1 MYNLH
6 DEKVRD
12 KVRKITKLRKV
23 RAMRLRKILTTVA
36 AVMVLV
42 ANVYAN
48 EPIKIGVYLPLS
60 GQNAFGGQLEMRG
73 IQLAHKK
80 IPEILGRKVELI
92 VIDNKSDKVEA
103 ANAVMRLAASDKVS
117 GIIGS
122 YGSSLSLAGGE
133 ISEKAKIPA
142 IATSSTNP
150 LVTQSKKYYF
160 RACFTDASQG
170 RGIATYISQ
179 TLHAKK
185 AAILK
190 DISSDYAIGLAN
202 YFTSAFKKLGGEVI
216 SNLNYNS
223 GDQDFSA
230 VLTQI
235 IAQKPDILFIPSY
248 FSEGAII
255 MKQAREL
262 GAKFR
267 IMGGDAMDN
276 PETIT
281 IAGKA
286 AEGFLHTTL
295 PYNKD
300 MPNMSAAAQEFI
312 NEWKATYPDKEPNI
326 NSVLG
331 YTSYMMFMKAIENA
345 GSADREKI
353 AIELSKLK
361 DFQTPFGD
369 MSMDKNHNPE
379 IPIGVIEIKDGK
391 RVYLDEVKPAF

>member
-1 MYNLH
+1 MQL
-6 DEKVRD
+6 K
-12 KVRKITKLRKV
+12 KIF
-23 RAMRLRKILTTVA
+23 TTLA
-36 AVMVLV
+36 AIMAFV
-42 ANVYAN
+42 ANVHAD

-60 GQNAFGGQLEMRG
+60 GQNAFGGQLELRG
-73 IQLAHKK
+73 IELAHKK

-92 VIDNKSDKVEA
+92 IIDNKSDKVEA
-103 ANAVMRLAASDKVS
+103 ANAVMRLTAREKVN

-133 ISEKAKIPA
+133 ISEKEKTPTV
-142 IATSSTNP
+142 ATSSTNP
-150 LVTQSKKYYF
+150 LVTQGKKYYF
-160 RACFTDASQG
+160 RPCFIDSYQG
-170 RGIATYISQ
+170 KGIAIYAIQ
-179 TLHAKK
+179 NLHVKK
-185 AAILK
+185 AAVLK

-202 YFTSAFKKLGGEVI
+202 YFTRAFKKLGGEVV
-216 SNLNYNS
+216 SNFNYNS

-262 GAKFR
+262 GAKFQ

-276 PETIT
+276 PETVK

-295 PYNKD
+295 PYSES
-300 MPNMSAAAQEFI
+300 MPNMSAAAQEFTD
-312 NEWKATYPDKEPNI
+312 EWRATYPDQEPNI

-353 AIELSKLK
+353 TTALNKLK

-369 MSMDKNHNPE
+369 MSMDENHNPK
-379 IPIGVIEIKDGK
+379 IPIGVIQIKDGK
-391 RVYLDEVKPAF
+391 RVYLDNVKPAF

>member
-1 MYNLH
+1 MQ
-6 DEKVRD
+6 
-12 KVRKITKLRKV
+12 
-23 RAMRLRKILTTVA
+23 LRKILAIVT
-36 AVMVLV
+36 AVMTLTV
-42 ANVYAN
+42 NVYAN
-48 EPIKIGVYLPLS
+48 ETIKIGVYLPLS
-60 GQNAFGGQLEMRG
+60 GQNAFGGQLEIRG
-73 IQLAHKK
+73 IELAHKK

-92 VIDNKSDKVEA
+92 VVDNKSDKVEA
-103 ANAVMRLAASDKVS
+103 ANAVMRLIASDKVN

-133 ISEKAKIPA
+133 ISEKEKTPA
-142 IATSSTNP
+142 IATSSTSP
-150 LVTQSKKYYF
+150 LVTQGKKYYF
-160 RACFTDASQG
+160 RACFVDSYQG
-170 RGIATYISQ
+170 IGVATYAIQ

-190 DISSDYAIGLAN
+190 DISSDYAIGLAS
-202 YFTSAFKKLGGEVI
+202 YFTHSFKKLGGEII

-235 IAQKPDILFIPSY
+235 IAQNPDILFIPSY

-295 PYNKD
+295 PYSEN
-300 MPNMSAAAQEFI
+300 MPNMSEAAKEFTK
-312 NEWKATYPDKEPNI
+312 EWKAAYPDKQPNI

-353 AIELSKLK
+353 TIELSKLK

-369 MSMDKNHNPE
+369 MSMDENHNPT

-391 RVYLDEVKPAF
+391 RVYLNEVKPAF

>member
-1 MYNLH
+1 MQ
-6 DEKVRD
+6 
-12 KVRKITKLRKV
+12 
-23 RAMRLRKILTTVA
+23 LRKILAIVT
-36 AVMVLV
+36 AVMTLTV
-42 ANVYAN
+42 NVYAN

-60 GQNAFGGQLEMRG
+60 GQNAFGGQLEIRG
-73 IQLAHKK
+73 IELAHKK

-92 VIDNKSDKVEA
+92 VVDNKSDKVEA
-103 ANAVMRLAASDKVS
+103 ANAVMRLTASDKVN

-133 ISEKAKIPA
+133 ISEKAKTPT
-142 IATSSTNP
+142 IATSSTSP
-150 LVTQSKKYYF
+150 LVTQGKKYYF
-160 RACFTDASQG
+160 RACFVDSYQG
-170 RGIATYISQ
+170 IGVATYAIQ

-190 DISSDYAIGLAN
+190 DISNDYAIGLAS
-202 YFTSAFKKLGGEVI
+202 YFARSFKKLGGEII

-235 IAQKPDILFIPSY
+235 IAQNPDILFIPSY

-295 PYNKD
+295 PYSED
-300 MPNMSAAAQEFI
+300 MPNMSEAAKEFTK
-312 NEWKATYPDKEPNI
+312 EWKAAYPDKEPNI

-353 AIELSKLK
+353 TIELSKLK

-369 MSMDKNHNPE
+369 MSMDENHNPT

-391 RVYLDEVKPAF
+391 RIYLDEVKPAF

>member
-1 MYNLH
+1 MQ
-6 DEKVRD
+6 
-12 KVRKITKLRKV
+12 
-23 RAMRLRKILTTVA
+23 LRKILTTLA
-36 AVMVLV
+36 TVMALV
-42 ANVYAN
+42 TNVCAG

-80 IPEILGRKVELI
+80 VPEILGRKVELI
-92 VIDNKSDKVEA
+92 IIDNKSDKVEA
-103 ANAVMRLAASDKVS
+103 ANAVMRLTASEKVS

-133 ISEKAKIPA
+133 ISEKGKTPA
-142 IATSSTNP
+142 IATSSTSP
-150 LVTQSKKYYF
+150 LVTQGKKYYF
-160 RACFTDASQG
+160 RACFIDSYQG
-170 RGIATYISQ
+170 IGIATYVAQ

-190 DISSDYAIGLAN
+190 DISSDYAIGLAS
-202 YFTSAFKKLGGEVI
+202 YFARAFKKLGGEVI

-262 GAKFR
+262 GAKFQ

-276 PETIT
+276 PETTT

-295 PYNKD
+295 PYSVD
-300 MPNMSAAAQEFI
+300 MPNMSAAAQEFT
-312 NEWKATYPDKEPNI
+312 NEWNATYPDKEPNI

-331 YTSYMMFMKAIENA
+331 YTSYMMFMQAIENA
-345 GSADREKI
+345 GSDDREKI
-353 AIELSKLK
+353 TLELSRLK
-361 DFQTPFGD
+361 DFQTPFGA
-369 MSMDKNHNPE
+369 MSMDENHNPK
-379 IPIGVIEIKDGK
+379 IPIGIIEIKGGK
-391 RVYLDEVKPAF
+391 RVYLDEVRPAF